1 MNTDYAFQI
10 NDHVYW
16 KSRKAIGAVRRCIER
31 EPKPYYEVSFPHPF
45 GIQVVPEWDLQLPLD
60 PIARLSRGEFDN
72 PLDFQLRTKATQLLY
87 AYSYEGMTCLANS
100 RLELMPHQVF
110 VADRIVSELDPRV
123 LLADEVGLGKTMEA
137 GLVLKELRARGLAK
151 RVLIVVPASLVT
163 QWKQELENKFNEK
176 FVVYN
181 SERVAVL
188 HYDYPNKNI
197 WTIYDNIICSIQFA
211 RNEQRRGEIAQAEWD
226 LVIFDEAHHLRRYLE
241 RRPTQRFRYQDGRFV
256 IEHEPAKTRSTQSY
270 HLGEALSDKTD
281 AMLFLT
287 ATPLQL
293 SDYEFYSLIE
303 LLNPTLFPDYESFES
318 YRPLV
323 REINETATA
332 IEDEKFDQFPFAK
345 REQLVDRIFHILFRG
360 AETNSDNIGALIGE
374 FKEKWFPNSLNS
386 AEERQQAIKWLRQAH
401 KLSQIMI
408 RNRKRVA
415 MQGQFTARK
424 AWILSVDMTPQERDV
439 YESVS
444 EYVQTQYARAT
455 NIGDRSLG
463 FVMVIFQKLLTSST
477 RALAQSLR
485 RRKERLEISFF
496 QAIQKM
502 RVMTP
507 DELEELAE
515 TFESI
520 AEIDELLGSQGK
532 ASMQAIRE
540 EISAISALVAKLEA
554 IKEDTKAI
562 ELCHAIDG
570 IFKENPQEK
579 VLIFTQFI
587 ETQNYLRDLLVGR
600 GYGVE
605 IFRGGM
611 PSKEKDA
618 AVNRFRR
625 TAQIMISTESGGEG
639 RNFQFCHVMFN
650 YDLPWNPMKIEQ
662 RIGRLDRIGQKK
674 DVYIYNFAL
683 SGTLEARILQVLHER
698 IRIFE
703 ETIGGLDPIL
713 GESTERDITAL
724 ILQQRKDFGEAVER
738 FEKDL
743 ELKVRDAR
751 EAEEKMA
758 DFIMDTNSFRRDTVD
773 ELLGRKQTLTNQ
785 EIASLTRAFLSR
797 YLSPYSR
804 AEIKEVH
811 PKIYQITV
819 PEAFRVDC
827 KKRFGRKLGE
837 EGIPHKLR
845 ATFDPKT
852 AMDDDSL
859 DFIAFGHPFFDG
871 IVEFCTCPLTHPH
884 FSGETAYLVLKD
896 NRCAG
901 IQCFLF
907 NFVFDFS
914 GGIQDFKKL
923 VPIFI
928 KADDLTCATDLPQ
941 MAYEKFDFSS
951 SERAPSPELL
961 SKVFEARDVAE
972 AMVLDTLEKEKD
984 DFQTKNND
992 LYQTK
997 LQKIERLYDFQSQ
1010 KAQKE
1015 LEERRTVLARLRE
1028 SSKPDDQRIIPA
1040 WEGRVREAE
1049 RHIEEIK
1056 EKKQEVAGEVE
1067 KRKHV
1072 SYSYQLLNAAVVE
1085 FATDKETATSTRV

>member
-16 KSRKAIGAVRRCIER
+16 KSRKAIGAVRRCIDR

-45 GIQVVPEWDLQLPLD
+45 GIQVVPEWDLELPLD
-60 PIARLSRGEFDN
+60 LLTRLSRGEFDN

-110 VADRIVSELDPRV
+110 VAHRIVSELDPRF

-151 RVLIVVPASLVT
+151 RVLILVPAGLVT
-163 QWKQELENKFNEK
+163 QWKRELENKFNEK
-176 FVVYN
+176 FAVYN

-188 HYDYPNKNI
+188 HCDYPDKNI
-197 WTIYDNIICSIQFA
+197 WTIHDNIICSLQFA
-211 RNEQRRGEIAQAEWD
+211 RNEQYRREIAQTEWD

-241 RRPTQRFRYQDGRFV
+241 RRPSWRVRYQNGTFDE
-256 IEHEPAKTRSTQSY
+256 EHEPAKTRSTQSY
-270 HLGEALSDKTD
+270 YLGEALSDKTD

-303 LLNPTLFPDYESFES
+303 LLDPTLFPDYESFES

-323 REINETATA
+323 REINEAVATL
-332 IEDEKFDQFPFAK
+332 EDENFDQFPLLRK
-345 REQLVDRIFHILFRG
+345 EMLGVQVFHILFRG
-360 AETNSDNIGALIGE
+360 GETDSDIRALIGE
-374 FKEKWFPNSLNS
+374 LKEKWFPNWLNS
-386 AEERQQAIKWLRQAH
+386 AEERQQAIQWLRQAH

-408 RNRKRVA
+408 RNRKRVV
-415 MQGQFTARK
+415 MRGQFAARK
-424 AWILSVDMTPQERDV
+424 AWLLPVDMTPRERDA

-455 NIGDRSLG
+455 NVGDRNLG

-477 RALAQSLR
+477 YALAQSLR
-485 RRKERLEISFF
+485 RRKERLEISLL
-496 QAIQKM
+496 QVIQKM
-502 RVMTP
+502 REMSP
-507 DELEELAE
+507 DELEELDE

-520 AEIDELLGSQGK
+520 TEIDELLGAQGK
-532 ASMQAIRE
+532 ASMQAIRG
-540 EISAISALVAKLEA
+540 EISAINVLVAKLEA
-554 IKEDTKAI
+554 IKEDTKAV
-562 ELCHAIDG
+562 ELCHATDE

-587 ETQNYLRDLLVGR
+587 ETQNYLQNLLTSK
-600 GYGVE
+600 GYSVE
-605 IFRGGM
+605 IFRGAM
-611 PSKEKDA
+611 SREEKDA
-618 AVNRFRR
+618 AVNRFKR

-639 RNFQFCHVMFN
+639 RNFQFCHIMFN

-683 SGTLEARILQVLHER
+683 SGTVEARILQVLHER

-724 ILQQRKDFGEAVER
+724 ILQQRKGFDEAVEQ

-743 ELKVRDAR
+743 ELKVREAR

-758 DFIMDTNSFRRDTVD
+758 DFIMDTNSFRKDTVD
-773 ELLGRKQTLTNQ
+773 ELLGRKQALTNQ
-785 EIASLTRAFLSR
+785 EIETLTKIFLSR
-797 YLSPYSR
+797 YPYAEFKEISPKVY
-804 AEIKEVH
+804 EI
-811 PKIYQITV
+811 IV

-827 KKRFGRKLGE
+827 KKRFGTKLGE
-837 EGIPHKLR
+837 EGVPYKLR
-845 ATFDPKT
+845 ATFDPKA

-859 DFIAFGHPFFDG
+859 DFIAFGHPLFDA
-871 IVEFCTCPLTHPH
+871 IVEFCTCPFIHPH

-896 NRCAG
+896 DKYAG
-901 IQCFLF
+901 IQGFLF
-907 NFVFDFS
+907 NFGFDFS

-923 VPIFI
+923 VPIF
-928 KADDLTCATDLPQ
+928 LRTDLIDLIYDTDLSQMTYWRLDFASSKGTPPPQ
-941 MAYEKFDFSS
+941 
-951 SERAPSPELL
+951 LL
-961 SKVFEARDVAE
+961 GKVYQARDMAE
-972 AMVLDTLEKEKD
+972 AILLDIFEKEKD
-984 DFQTKNND
+984 DFQSNNND
-992 LYQTK
+992 LCQRK
-997 LQKIERLYDFQSQ
+997 LQKIERMYNFQTQ

-1015 LEERRTVLARLRE
+1015 LEERKTVLTRLRK

-1049 RHIEEIK
+1049 RQMEEIK
-1056 EKKQEVAGEVE
+1056 GKKQEQLGELE
-1067 KRKHV
+1067 KRKDV
-1072 SYSYQLLNAAVVE
+1072 SYSYQLLSVAMVE
-1085 FATDKETATSTRV
+1085 FGADSKKG

>member
-16 KSRKAIGAVRRCIER
+16 KSRKAIGAVRRCIDR

-45 GIQVVPEWDLQLPLD
+45 GIQVVPEWDLELPLD
-60 PIARLSRGEFDN
+60 LLTRLSRGEFDN

-110 VADRIVSELDPRV
+110 VAHRIVSELDPRF

-151 RVLIVVPASLVT
+151 RVLILVPAGLVT
-163 QWKQELENKFNEK
+163 QWKRELENKFNEK
-176 FVVYN
+176 FAVYN

-188 HYDYPNKNI
+188 HCDYPDKNI
-197 WTIYDNIICSIQFA
+197 WTIHDNIICSLQFA
-211 RNEQRRGEIAQAEWD
+211 RNEQYRREIAQTEWD

-241 RRPTQRFRYQDGRFV
+241 RRPSWRVRYQNGTFDE
-256 IEHEPAKTRSTQSY
+256 EHEPAKTRSTQSY
-270 HLGEALSDKTD
+270 YLGEALSDKTD

-303 LLNPTLFPDYESFES
+303 LLDPTLFPDYESFES

-323 REINETATA
+323 REINEAVATL
-332 IEDEKFDQFPFAK
+332 EDENFDQFPLLRK
-345 REQLVDRIFHILFRG
+345 EMLGVQVFHILFRG
-360 AETNSDNIGALIGE
+360 GETDSDIRALIGE
-374 FKEKWFPNSLNS
+374 LKEKWFPNWLNS
-386 AEERQQAIKWLRQAH
+386 AEERQQAIQWLRQAH

-408 RNRKRVA
+408 RNRKRVV
-415 MQGQFTARK
+415 MRGQFAARK
-424 AWILSVDMTPQERDV
+424 AWLLPVDMTPRERDA

-455 NIGDRSLG
+455 NVGDRNLG

-477 RALAQSLR
+477 YALAQSLR
-485 RRKERLEISFF
+485 RRKERLEISLL
-496 QAIQKM
+496 QVIQKM
-502 RVMTP
+502 REMSP
-507 DELEELAE
+507 DELEELDE

-520 AEIDELLGSQGK
+520 TEIDELLGAQGK
-532 ASMQAIRE
+532 ASMQAIRG
-540 EISAISALVAKLEA
+540 EISAINVLVAKLEA
-554 IKEDTKAI
+554 IKEDTKAV
-562 ELCHAIDG
+562 ELCHATDE

-587 ETQNYLRDLLVGR
+587 ETQNYLQNLLTSK
-600 GYGVE
+600 GYSVE
-605 IFRGGM
+605 IFRGAM
-611 PSKEKDA
+611 SREEKDA
-618 AVNRFRR
+618 AVNRFKR

-639 RNFQFCHVMFN
+639 RNFQFCHIMFN

-683 SGTLEARILQVLHER
+683 SGTVEARILQVLHER

-724 ILQQRKDFGEAVER
+724 ILQQRKGFDEAVEQ

-743 ELKVRDAR
+743 ELKVREAR

-758 DFIMDTNSFRRDTVD
+758 DFIMDTNSFRKDTVD
-773 ELLGRKQTLTNQ
+773 ELLGRKQALTNQ
-785 EIASLTRAFLSR
+785 EIETLTKIFLSR
-797 YLSPYSR
+797 YPYAEFKEISPKVY
-804 AEIKEVH
+804 EI
-811 PKIYQITV
+811 IV

-827 KKRFGRKLGE
+827 KKRFGTKLGE
-837 EGIPHKLR
+837 EGVPYKLR
-845 ATFDPKT
+845 ATFDPKA

-859 DFIAFGHPFFDG
+859 DFIAFGHPLFDA
-871 IVEFCTCPLTHPH
+871 IVEFCTCPFIHPH

-896 NRCAG
+896 DKYAG
-901 IQCFLF
+901 IQGFLF
-907 NFVFDFS
+907 NFGFDFS

-923 VPIFI
+923 VPIF
-928 KADDLTCATDLPQ
+928 LRTDLIDLI
-941 MAYEKFDFSS
+941 Y
-951 SERAPSPELL
+951 
-961 SKVFEARDVAE
+961 
-972 AMVLDTLEKEKD
+972 DT
-984 DFQTKNND
+984 D
-992 LYQTK
+992 L
-997 LQKIERLYDFQSQ
+997 
-1010 KAQKE
+1010 
-1015 LEERRTVLARLRE
+1015 
-1028 SSKPDDQRIIPA
+1028 
-1040 WEGRVREAE
+1040 
-1049 RHIEEIK
+1049 
-1056 EKKQEVAGEVE
+1056 
-1067 KRKHV
+1067 
-1072 SYSYQLLNAAVVE
+1072 
-1085 FATDKETATSTRV
+1085 